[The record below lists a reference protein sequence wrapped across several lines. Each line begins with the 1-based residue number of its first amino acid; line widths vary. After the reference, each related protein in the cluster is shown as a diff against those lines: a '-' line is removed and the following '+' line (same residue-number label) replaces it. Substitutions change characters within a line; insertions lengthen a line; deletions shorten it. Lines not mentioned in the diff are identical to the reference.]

1 MSRLCSADVLTR
13 SQCPKSHQACFVTGI
28 SCPIRSV
35 FLQYKSVTKKQTWV
49 SFFAF
54 GRILWV
60 WDGFDVSETFC
71 VRGCQVLKSSLRNGN
86 CVKKIPCTLA
96 LWQFGLNRTLVQDH
110 YQDVASIPPNGISL
124 ASGRHGHVLMP
135 MCEPAFILV
144 ENISFTSYNGE
155 KEFEKVEERSKQLD
169 QIIKYHQI
177 MFQGDQYHMTT
188 CFLFVPVHPE
198 KNHAKK
204 HSFFQPNTFQL
215 ILPKDQRSIIIIPV
229 TIPPSLPPSP
239 LPTLRCNKGLRS
251 CWLRSLFGA
260 WGGCGHRS
268 QDDQQWLTRMTN
280 HIFGDSSD
288 TRDTELNFHLPL
300 QS

>member
-35 FLQYKSVTKKQTWV
+35 FLQYKSVTKNKLEWAFLPSEGSFEFETASTSLKLSV
-49 SFFAF
+49 SGVAKC
-54 GRILWV
+54 WSHPWEMVTV
-60 WDGFDVSETFC
+60 WKRS
-71 VRGCQVLKSSLRNGN
+71 
-86 CVKKIPCTLA
+86 LA
-96 LWQFGLNRTLVQDH
+96 LWHCD
-110 YQDVASIPPNGISL
+110 SL
-124 ASGRHGHVLMP
+124 AWTEHWFRTITRMLRAYLRMASHWPLADMG
-135 MCEPAFILV
+135 MCWCLCGEPAFILV

-188 CFLFVPVHPE
+188 CFLLVPVHPE

-215 ILPKDQRSIIIIPV
+215 ILPKDQRSIIIILV

-239 LPTLRCNKGLRS
+239 LPTLRCNKGLGS
-251 CWLRSLFGA
+251 CGFRKPFQSS
-260 WGGCGHRS
+260 GGNVAI
-268 QDDQQWLTRMTN
+268 DLRMTN
-280 HIFGDSSD
+280 SDSPGWQITFSGISGIPNS
-288 TRDTELNFHLPL
+288 TFIYHCN
-300 QS
+300 S